1 MECYDENDNDNNMI
15 VECNEEMDDSYILP
29 EHKRQLLI
37 TIKKIYEKNYEW
49 ADDILMKCMIKEHY
63 KSVIKNMNK
72 NDYLE
77 EISKSDIDTLIE
89 QL

>member
-37 TIKKIYEKNYEW
+37 SIKKIYEKNYDW
-49 ADDILMKCMIKEHY
+49 ADEILMKCMIKEHY
-63 KSVIKNMNK
+63 KSCIKNINK
-72 NDYLE
+72 SDYLE
-77 EISKSDIDTLIE
+77 EISKNDVDTLIE